1 MSRKEVKLYEFRG
14 ELLTA
19 TQIRDKY
26 KIPDRLVW
34 KAFNDDSKPT
44 LEQMIDWRESNG
56 ITDINDYRCGSMK
69 RCKKKRGIE
78 IYPSFTRQAQPE
90 KTQTIKEGSR
100 YGVYTV
106 IGRSRKHK
114 VNHINVFCTKCFKTH
129 YDLPLSTFL
138 NACDDK
144 KCSCDKL
151 GIYHIIRHYPSK
163 IKKLCVNEKE
173 KDINYYK
180 EFVGMKLCGVRIT
193 DVTKKVTNDQDVY
206 IFGCICPHCNIHF
219 SVSAFDLITGAF
231 CHKCAQRKA
240 KSRSRFLNS
249 GRYSKKY
256 NSIYN
261 YRSCHVNRDMSED
274 MRQLIQ
280 SHISFYTLNAGTQDF
295 MNMCIDLDLMGYH
308 MMRDQLYGQ
317 YM

>member
-26 KIPDRLVW
+26 NIPDRLVW

-69 RCKKKRGIE
+69 MCRKKRGIE
-78 IYPSFTRQAQPE
+78 IYPYFTRQAQPE

-151 GIYHIIRHYPSK
+151 GIYHIIDNYRFAALETLRK
-163 IKKLCVNEKE
+163 FALCFTANT
-173 KDINYYK
+173 
-180 EFVGMKLCGVRIT
+180 LCNPVCC
-193 DVTKKVTNDQDVY
+193 
-206 IFGCICPHCNIHF
+206 F
-219 SVSAFDLITGAF
+219 GAF
-231 CHKCAQRKA
+231 C
-240 KSRSRFLNS
+240 SN
-249 GRYSKKY
+249 RYHYVFCFIHRGNLHHILYLLPGIHPSDFFTYLGKK
-256 NSIYN
+256 
-261 YRSCHVNRDMSED
+261 
-274 MRQLIQ
+274 
-280 SHISFYTLNAGTQDF
+280 GP
-295 MNMCIDLDLMGYH
+295 
-308 MMRDQLYGQ
+308 
-317 YM
+317 